1 MKSKVNMLKQIT
13 LTDFNA
19 DDYLTISEIIFEKL
33 EGLEDFNQDQF
44 QLKWEIVVFR
54 DTFK

>member
-1 MKSKVNMLKQIT
+1 MLKQIT
-13 LTDFNA
+13 LTNFNA

>member
-1 MKSKVNMLKQIT
+1 MLKQIT
-13 LTDFNA
+13 LTDFNV

>member
-1 MKSKVNMLKQIT
+1 MLKQIT

-19 DDYLTISEIIFEKL
+19 ADYLTISEIIFEKL

>member
-1 MKSKVNMLKQIT
+1 MLKQIT

-19 DDYLTISEIIFEKL
+19 DDYLTISEKKKKKL

-44 QLKWEIVVFR
+44 QLKWEIVVSR

>member
-1 MKSKVNMLKQIT
+1 MLKQIT

-19 DDYLTISEIIFEKL
+19 DDHLTISEIILEKL

-44 QLKWEIVVFR
+44 QLKWEIVVSR